1 MLHSSSPPSA
11 AAGSASISS
20 PPPGS
25 PGGAAGRA
33 RALAA
38 LRGARAVCFDV
49 DSTVIPVEAIDE
61 RAAFA
66 GAREAVAALTA
77 AAMGG
82 GMDFRS
88 ALSAR
93 LALIRPSASLL
104 ASFLAAHAF
113 EWTPGVRELVA
124 ALRRR
129 GADVFLVSGG
139 FTQMIHPLADALGL
153 PRAHV
158 HANTLLFGPA
168 GEYAGFD
175 QAAPTSRDGGKPEVL
190 RRLRAQL
197 GPGPIV
203 MVGDGATDMQARP
216 PADAFVGY
224 GGVVVR
230 PAVRDGACLFTTDF
244 ADLLHIIE
252 DDKAA

>member
-49 DSTVIPVEAIDE
+49 DSTVITVEAIDE
-61 RAAFA
+61 LAAFA

-244 ADLLHIIE
+244 ADLLRRIE
-252 DDKAA
+252 DDKAM